1 MVYYFQVA
9 ASKALVAELNQS
21 FPSFKILHQS
31 TAIACCK
38 DVGKELETHL
48 VIVLDS
54 LSLGV
59 GQVLLLQEFNDS
71 HFDQGPMI
79 CHYVLALYVFEYE

>member
-9 ASKALVAELNQS
+9 TSEALVAELNQCFAS
-21 FPSFKILHQS
+21 VKILHQS

-48 VIVLDS
+48 VIVLDG
-54 LSLGV
+54 LGLCV
-59 GQVLLLQEFNDS
+59 WQVLLLQKLYDG
-71 HFDQGPMI
+71 HFDQRPMI
-79 CHYVLALYVFEYE
+79 GHYVLALYIFEDE